1 MLVMVVVVLAQGVYQ
16 VGMVPDQC
24 PVEQFVTAGVD
35 PAFHDRLHAWH
46 PDAAANNRDPG
57 VSEDRVKQG
66 GVLAVSVP
74 NQVRHL
80 VRMGELLPRL
90 TSRCFQQIDYHAWK
104 RIGDWIRRKHYPISW
119 REIRHRYTHGGR
131 YAATG
136 SPSYGAA
143 SVKIERYRGSKI
155 PNPCTITDPNT
166 T

>member
-1 MLVMVVVVLAQGVYQ
+1 
-16 VGMVPDQC
+16 
-24 PVEQFVTAGVD
+24 
-35 PAFHDRLHAWH
+35 
-46 PDAAANNRDPG
+46 
-57 VSEDRVKQG
+57 
-66 GVLAVSVP
+66 
-74 NQVRHL
+74 
-80 VRMGELLPRL
+80 MGELLPRL